1 MQGQT
6 QTMPVSVRADIAG
19 GKLEWAGTTLP
30 LPIKGSG
37 EVSIA
42 YLDDSL
48 RVLCSRT
55 GVAVQVRQD
64 VLQKLTASQG
74 SIASK
79 S

>member
-6 QTMPVSVRADIAG
+6 QNMPVTVRADIAG
-19 GKLEWAGTTLP
+19 GKLKWAATTLP

-55 GVAVQVRQD
+55 GTAVQIKQPF
-64 VLQKLTASQG
+64 LQELIASQG
-74 SIASK
+74 
-79 S
+79 